1 MPLRLL
7 LALLLLPAGLA
18 SAQNTPVDKALD
30 ATEAAQRAAR
40 ASQKRVD
47 QLDDQTRALLE
58 RYRAATWQAQQLNV
72 YAEQLEKIQA
82 GQAEEKASLSRQL
95 VEMERTER
103 EILPLMLRM
112 LDSLERFV
120 EIDLP
125 FLATERRERVANLR
139 RLMADP
145 EANLAEKYRRLLEAY
160 LIEADYGRSLGAER
174 AEIDGLVVDMLRVGR
189 VALYALTLD
198 GQDGLYWDAAQKNWQ
213 PLARSNLREV
223 RNGLRI
229 ARDTAAAS
237 LLVLPVPAATGVQ
250 P

>member
-1 MPLRLL
+1 MPLRPLTV
-7 LALLLLPAGLA
+7 ALLCWAGLA
-18 SAQNTPVDKALD
+18 AAQNAPVDKALD

-82 GQAEEKASLSRQL
+82 GQAQEKASLTRQL

-120 EIDLP
+120 QIDLP
-125 FLATERRERVANLR
+125 FLVTERSERVANLR

-174 AEIDGLVVDMLRVGR
+174 AEIRGQVVDLLRVGR

-198 GQDGLYWDAAQKNWQ
+198 GEVGLYWDAAQQGWQ
-213 PLARSNLREV
+213 PLDRGSLREV